1 MNPTDTPAASAPTW
15 LARLPIPAAL
25 RALPKSALLAAGAA
39 LAVALIVI
47 AVLYSRGPDY
57 KVLFANLDER
67 DGAAIVAALNQMHVP
82 YKFADQGGALL
93 VPADQVH
100 ETRLQLAGL
109 GLPRGGAIGFELLDQ
124 SHFGAS
130 QFSEQITYQRGLEGE
145 LARSIQAMHSV
156 ARARVHLALPRQS
169 LFIRDRQPPTA
180 SVLLH
185 VQPGRTVSESQ
196 VSAIAWLVSAS
207 VPGLNAEQVSIVDQ
221 NGRLL
226 SAPGGEARGMDAEQL
241 RYVRDIEQRTIERI
255 LTLLNPLVGV
265 ENVHA
270 QASAEVDFAQREE
283 TSEIY
288 RPNQEPGQAAIRS
301 EQTSEARERD
311 ALLAQGI
318 PGALSN
324 QPPVNATAPIVNPP
338 GGGDDTPPAPAA
350 PGNERRDATRNYE
363 VDRTIS
369 HVKQSVGTLQRLSVA
384 VVLNYRPDADG
395 TMQPL
400 APEEIDKLEKLV
412 RDAMGYSDARG
423 DSLNLTNSLF
433 SAADPEPP
441 FWRDAAMIALAKELL
456 GYLILA
462 LALFWVWRAV
472 VRPLLQR
479 HVEPVIDAAVL
490 DEAAS
495 EASLEADKAARIAL
509 RARYEDTLEAAREIA
524 RKDPRSAAMV
534 LRAWMNKD
542 AG

>member
-1 MNPTDTPAASAPTW
+1 MNPTDTPASSTTW
-15 LARLPIPAAL
+15 FARLPIPPAL
-25 RALPKSALLAAGAA
+25 RALPRSALLAAGAA
-39 LAVALIVI
+39 LAVALIVV

-67 DGAAIVAALNQMHVP
+67 DGGAIVTALNQMHVP
-82 YKFADQGGALL
+82 YKFADNGGALL
-93 VPADQVH
+93 VPASQVH
-100 ETRLQLAGL
+100 ETRLQLAGQ
-109 GLPRGGAIGFELLDQ
+109 GLPRGGSIGFELLDQ

-145 LARSIQAMHSV
+145 LARSIEAMHSV
-156 ARARVHLALPRQS
+156 ARARVHLAMPRQS

-180 SVLLH
+180 SVLLNVH
-185 VQPGRTVSESQ
+185 PGRSLSDSQ
-196 VSAIAWLVSAS
+196 VSAIAWLVSSS
-207 VPGLNAEQVSIVDQ
+207 VPGLTAEQVSIVDQ

-226 SAPGGEARGMDAEQL
+226 SAPTGEARGMDAEQM
-241 RYVRDIEQRTIERI
+241 RFVREIEQHTIERI
-255 LTLLNPLVGV
+255 LTLLNPLLGAG
-265 ENVHA
+265 NVHA
-270 QASAEVDFAQREE
+270 QATAEVDFAQREQ
-283 TSEIY
+283 TSEVY

-311 ALLAQGI
+311 LLPAQGI

-324 QPPVNATAPIVNPP
+324 QPPANATAPIVNPP
-338 GGGDDTPPAPAA
+338 GAQAGEPAA
-350 PGNERRDATRNYE
+350 TAPPGNERRDATRNYE

-369 HVKQSVGTLQRLSVA
+369 HVKQSVGALQRLSVA

-395 TMQPL
+395 AMQPL
-400 APEEIDKLEKLV
+400 PPEEIEKLERLV
-412 RDAMGYSDARG
+412 REAMGYSEARG
-423 DSLNLTNSLF
+423 DSLNLTNSRF
-433 SAADPEPP
+433 TASEPDVP

-495 EASLEADKAARIAL
+495 EASLEADKVARIAL
-509 RARYEDTLEAAREIA
+509 RARYEDTLEAVREIA

-542 AG
+542 AN